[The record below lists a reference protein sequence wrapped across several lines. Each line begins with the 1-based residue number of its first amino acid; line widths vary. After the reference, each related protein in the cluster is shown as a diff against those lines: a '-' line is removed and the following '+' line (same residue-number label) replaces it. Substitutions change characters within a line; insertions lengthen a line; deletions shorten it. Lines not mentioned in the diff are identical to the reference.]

1 MFNLEKAD
9 KIFEA
14 KMREDSRFAERF
26 IKKFRVQMPDIYAKT
41 MYEEEY
47 GCHIV
52 DISVYEK
59 AVSLLEW
66 ADGKG
71 YGAKF
76 EIDDIL
82 KMSNIDFSNKNYY
95 EYDYAYV
102 VNMLYSDYG
111 HIITELSQLLK
122 MAKAY
127 LEDPDYMGKADE
139 RAYHNAMK
147 RIKYNQKSQV

>member
-26 IKKFRVQMPDIYAKT
+26 IKKFRALMPDVYAKT

-52 DISVYEK
+52 DRSVYEK

-66 ADGKG
+66 SQEKG
-71 YGAKF
+71 FGAKF

-82 KMSNIDFSNKNYY
+82 KM
-95 EYDYAYV
+95 
-102 VNMLYSDYG
+102 
-111 HIITELSQLLK
+111 
-122 MAKAY
+122 
-127 LEDPDYMGKADE
+127 
-139 RAYHNAMK
+139 
-147 RIKYNQKSQV
+147 